1 MKSLMSWRPP
11 ALLGGFRDEFDNLIQ
26 RFFGRELAETKGG
39 PMETWKPN
47 CDVEETDKE
56 ILIKVDLP
64 GVEPKDVD
72 ISFSDN
78 TLVVRGEK
86 KVEHEEKKKNFHRV
100 ERFVGQFYREIPLP
114 PGTDQ
119 EKITAASAN
128 GVVTVTIPKKP
139 AAQAKKIAVKTEK

>member
-11 ALLGGFRDEFDNLIQ
+11 ALFEGFRDEMDSLVK
-26 RFFGRELAETKGG
+26 RFFGRELVETKNG
-39 PMETWKPN
+39 PMETWKPS

-56 ILIKVDLP
+56 LLVKVDLP

-86 KVEHEEKKKNFHRV
+86 REEKEEKKKNFHRV

-114 PGTDQ
+114 PGTEQD
-119 EKITAASAN
+119 KITAASAN
-128 GVVTVTIPKKP
+128 GTVTITIPKKP
-139 AAQAKKIAVKTEK
+139 AAQAKKIPVKSEK